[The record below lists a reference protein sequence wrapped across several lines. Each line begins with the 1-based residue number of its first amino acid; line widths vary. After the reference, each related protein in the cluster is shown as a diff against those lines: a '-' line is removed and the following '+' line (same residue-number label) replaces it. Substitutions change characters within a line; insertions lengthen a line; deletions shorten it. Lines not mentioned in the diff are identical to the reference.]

1 MAAAHEAD
9 PLAVPPTTHPHAL
22 RHSKAVHLVEADVNI
37 IYIRDF
43 MGHSSVKTTEIYAKI
58 SSKSRSEAV
67 ERAAANLITESAYG
81 EEEKSTIMEWL
92 KGLL

>member
-1 MAAAHEAD
+1 MMELRRSVRASQAACWTSGSN
-9 PLAVPPTTHPHAL
+9 PLVVPPTTHPHAL

-58 SSKSRSEAV
+58 SSKSRQKAV
-67 ERAAANLITESAYG
+67 EKAAANLIAESAYG
-81 EEEKSTIMEWL
+81 
-92 KGLL
+92 